1 MAEKTLN
8 KKVEAKNSPQD
19 EFNQP
24 VEPKKTRKKML
35 VFAAILGL
43 LMLAGVGFGLGIYLR
58 LVDVQGLADRLK
70 LSDYPVIGRYFT
82 KQQTNFEPV
91 ETDNSGNATKQASE
105 IPAQVPGVNPQS
117 TQVASSTPA
126 NPIDAAEN
134 AKRIKAQQ
142 QEEAKRIGKLAR
154 LYGGMKPDEA
164 VAVLNELDDDTVIA
178 ILGKMEE
185 EQVSKIIPLFD
196 TKRAARLTDT
206 MFKGQKKIN

>member
-1 MAEKTLN
+1 MAEKPVN
-8 KKVEAKNSPQD
+8 KKVEAKNTQQD
-19 EFNQP
+19 EPNQSI
-24 VEPKKTRKKML
+24 EPPTTRKKL
-35 VFAAILGL
+35 LIFAAVFGL
-43 LMLAGVGFGLGIYLR
+43 LALAGVGFGLGIYLR
-58 LVDVQGLADRLK
+58 LVDIQGLADRFH
-70 LSDYPVIGRYFT
+70 LSDYPVIGQYFT
-82 KQQTNFEPV
+82 KQQTNFDPV
-91 ETDNSGNATKQASE
+91 EVDSSAKQTSE
-105 IPAQVPGVNPQS
+105 VPAQVPIVNPQL
-117 TQVASSTPA
+117 TQAVPTTPA

-196 TKRAARLTDT
+196 TKRAARLTDS